1 MRPLTDT
8 THKTLLEIAPGQT
21 ILGRIVDS
29 LIAADVCDIVV
40 VTGYRAEEVRRFL
53 FEKFPDMTFDFVHNP
68 RYADTN
74 NIHSLALAFEEFDFS
89 GGMLLIE
96 SDLIYHVD
104 LIRTLLDDPRE
115 NVALV
120 DRYHPGMDGT
130 VVTMQSDGRI
140 DSVIPSS
147 KQPDGFDFS
156 DKYKT
161 LNIYRFSGNFC
172 RSAFARLL
180 RFYAQEIDDN
190 CYYELVLGM
199 MIAVGHADVHGQP
212 VEEQSWAEVD
222 DPADLH
228 QATFMADPPTR
239 RALLDRAWGGY
250 WGLPILDFAFIR
262 NMYYPTPAILA
273 EIRLQLPEL
282 LSSYGS
288 AQDILDRKMGWAT
301 QNDPRHVVALN
312 GASQAFPWIAA
323 RFGGRPAL
331 IPIPTFGEWSRAFPA
346 AQTYPDLP
354 PNRPDLRAHL
364 DDADVVVVVNPNNPT
379 GTTQSADALITS
391 IAESPDRLFFVD
403 ESFIDFSDEDS
414 VIEAVSERGLRN
426 VVVLKSLSKC
436 LGVPGVRL
444 GFVFSLDDA
453 LLADLRGSLPV
464 WNMNSVAEK
473 YLELILKNRPAIEDS
488 FVRTAGD
495 RMRLVTA
502 LSAHP
507 LIELV
512 APSGADFVL
521 VRLDVDRATS
531 ATLADEM
538 AARFG
543 IYIKDVSRRFP
554 DGAGWWRIAVRTE
567 EDHAR
572 LLDGLSAVNPGGR
585 DDVTEGT

>member
-8 THKTLLEIAPGQT
+8 THKTLLEISAGQT

-29 LIAADVCDIVV
+29 LIAADVSQIVV
-40 VTGYRAEEVRRFL
+40 VTGYLADDVRGFL
-53 FEKFPDMTFDFVHNP
+53 TSEYPHTRFDFVHNP

-96 SDLIYHVD
+96 SDLIYNVD
-104 LIRTLLDDPRE
+104 LIRRLLEDPRQ

-130 VVTMQSDGRI
+130 VVTMGSDGRI

-147 KQPDGFDFS
+147 RQPEGFNFG

-161 LNIYRFSGNFC
+161 LNIYRFSGDFC

-199 MIAVGHADVHGQP
+199 LIAVGHADVHGHL
-212 VEEQSWAEVD
+212 VDGQSWAEVD

-228 QATFMADPPTR
+228 QAKFMADPATR
-239 RALLDRAWGGY
+239 RELLDRAWGGY

-262 NMYYPTPAILA
+262 NMYYPTPAVLA
-273 EIRLQLPEL
+273 EIRMQLPEL

-288 AQDILDRKMGWAT
+288 SQTILDQKMSWAVQT
-301 QNDPRHVVALN
+301 EAAHVVALN

-323 RFGGRPAL
+323 TFGHRPAL
-331 IPIPTFGEWSRAFPA
+331 IPAPVFGEWRRAFPTA
-346 AQTYPDLP
+346 RTYADLP
-354 PNRPDLRAHL
+354 PVLPDLIGQL
-364 DDADVVVVVNPNNPT
+364 GDAEVVVVVNPNNPT
-379 GTTQSADALITS
+379 GTTMSVDLVVEA
-391 IAESPDRLFFVD
+391 IAGSPDRLFFVD
-403 ESFIDFSDEDS
+403 ESFIDFSDQDS
-414 VIEAVSERGLRN
+414 VMDEVTTRGLHN

-444 GFVFSLDDA
+444 GFAFSLDQT
-453 LLADLRGSLPV
+453 LLAELRGSLPV
-464 WNMNSVAEK
+464 WNMNSIAEK
-473 YLELILKNRPAIEDS
+473 YLELILKNRPAIHDS
-488 FVRTAGD
+488 FIRTATD
-495 RMRLVTA
+495 RQHLTAA
-502 LSAHP
+502 LSAHE
-507 LIELV
+507 LIGYV
-512 APSGADFVL
+512 APSGADFLL
-521 VRLDVDRATS
+521 VRLTVDRVAS
-531 ATLADEM
+531 RSLADEL

-543 IYIKDVSRRFP
+543 IYVKDVSERFP
-554 DGAGWWRIAVRTE
+554 DSEGWWRLAVRTQDDHDRLIDALFGLTLS
-567 EDHAR
+567 EDNNKA
-572 LLDGLSAVNPGGR
+572 GA
-585 DDVTEGT
+585 